1 MPVALLCALTS
12 ADLAAYAEMPVQ
24 RPDLSAGQFRSML
37 IDVFGR
43 SWPQQKFF
51 LVDRDAVIR
60 YKTRVHQNVSKIAAR
75 IGAILRNAAVAA

>member
-1 MPVALLCALTS
+1 
-12 ADLAAYAEMPVQ
+12 
-24 RPDLSAGQFRSML
+24 ML
-37 IDVFGR
+37 MYVFGR
-43 SWPQQKFF
+43 TWPQHKFF